1 MRLKLR
7 GRPNQVEEHG
17 LEGRVGKREIKE
29 R

>member
-7 GRPNQVEEHG
+7 GRPNQVEERE